1 MHRGRF
7 GRFDVKMFQETFVGK
22 KVLVTGHTGFKGC
35 WLTNWLVSMGAKVFG
50 YALPPAT
57 HEVLFDQLQLRSR
70 LDHEVI
76 GDIRDAQKLSSEI
89 GNYQPDFVFH
99 LAAQPLVRT
108 SYQMPRETFETNV
121 IGTVNVL
128 DSLIGYSKPCSV
140 VVVTTDKCYENQ
152 EWLHSY
158 REEDP
163 LGGYDPYSAS
173 KGCAEIVTAAYRRSF
188 FTGTNNNGGASE
200 VRIAT
205 ARAGNVIGGGDWA
218 LDRIVPDVMR
228 CVLNH
233 TVVPVRNKR
242 STRPWQHVLEPLSG
256 YLWLAAH
263 LHEPKL
269 SEYPN
274 SYICSAFNFGPELD
288 SNRTVADLVE
298 SLLKHTGGNWADVS
312 SPVQPHE
319 AYKLNLAIDKA
330 FHVLG
335 WRPTWKFDTCVEQ
348 TAHWYTTVCQGGDP
362 IEETDR
368 CLRKY
373 LDDATA
379 IKQSWA
385 CSN

>member
-1 MHRGRF
+1 
-7 GRFDVKMFQETFVGK
+7 MFQETFLGK

-35 WLTNWLVSMGAKVFG
+35 WLTNWLVSLGANVFG
-50 YALPPAT
+50 YALHPAS
-57 HEVLFDQLQLRSR
+57 HEVLYDQLHLRSR

-89 GNYQPDFVFH
+89 ANYQPDFIFH

-108 SYQMPRETFETNV
+108 SYQKPRETFETNV

-128 DSLIGYSKPCSV
+128 DSLIGYTKPCSV
-140 VVVTTDKCYENQ
+140 VVVTTDKCYENK

-188 FTGTNNNGGASE
+188 FTGTTNTGGASE
-200 VRIAT
+200 IRIAT

-218 LDRIVPDVMR
+218 LDRIVPDLMR
-228 CVLNH
+228 CVMNR
-233 TVVPVRNKR
+233 TVIPVRNKK

-263 LHEPKL
+263 LHNPKL
-269 SEYPN
+269 SKYTSPDV
-274 SYICSAFNFGPELD
+274 CSAFNFGPELE

-298 SLLKHTGGNWADVS
+298 CLLKHTGGVWADVS
-312 SPVQPHE
+312 KPEQPHE
-319 AYKLNLAIDKA
+319 ASSLNLAIDKA

-335 WRPTWKFDTCVEQ
+335 WKPTWTFDTCVEQ
-348 TAHWYTTVCQGGDP
+348 TASWYTAVCQGSDP
-362 IEETDR
+362 IEATDR

-379 IKQSWA
+379 MKQSWA
-385 CSN
+385 NSNEGCGLSN